1 MTVQTGFRD
10 STAMVGVGYTKFS
23 KDSGVST
30 LALASEAIVN
40 AVADAG
46 LSMKD
51 IDGIASFHMNDSA
64 GPNLVGQALGIHD
77 PKFYLEQFGGGSVSH
92 STVGSALQAVHAGV
106 ANYVVCYRALNS
118 RSEFR
123 MGATGRDTVRPN
135 IETQYKAPYG
145 LIAPAHEFS
154 MFARAHMEQ
163 FGTTSEQL
171 GSIAISERANACLN
185 ERAMKRE
192 PITMDDYLASRW
204 IAEPFR
210 LLDCCLETDG
220 ACAVVVTTAE
230 RARDLAKK
238 PVYVSAAAWG
248 GGTNLYSGAD
258 LDLWESGAKFM
269 APRLFAA
276 AGIGPSDIDVAEI
289 YDCFTYSVLVQ
300 LEDYGFCKKGEGGPY
315 AASGAIKLGGR
326 MPVNTHGGLL
336 SEGYI
341 HGLNGLCE
349 AVLQLRGEGGKRQV
363 PNAETALSTA
373 QQGTACGFTSAII
386 LHN

>member
-1 MTVQTGFRD
+1 MVFRD
-10 STAMVGVGYTKFS
+10 STAIAGVGYTKFS
-23 KDSGVST
+23 RNSGVST
-30 LALASEAIVN
+30 LALAAEAILN

-51 IDGIASFHMNDSA
+51 IDGIASFHMCDSA
-64 GPNLVGQALGIHD
+64 PPNLVAQALGLCN
-77 PKFYLEQFGGGSVSH
+77 PKFYLEQYGGGSVSH

-106 ANYVVCYRALNS
+106 ANYVVCYRALNC
-118 RSEFR
+118 RSELR

-135 IETQYKAPYG
+135 LETQYKAPYG
-145 LIAPAHEFS
+145 LIAPAHEFAL
-154 MFARAHMEQ
+154 FARAHMEE

-171 GSIAISERANACLN
+171 GCIAISERANASLN
-185 ERAMKRE
+185 ERAMMRT
-192 PITMDDYLASRW
+192 PIAMEDYLASRW

-220 ACAVVVTTAE
+220 ACALVVTTAA
-230 RARDLAKK
+230 RAAHLAKK

-248 GGTNLYSGAD
+248 GGTNLLSGSE
-258 LDLWESGAKFM
+258 LQLWESGAKFM

-276 AGIGPSDIDVAEI
+276 AGIGPGEIDVAEI

-300 LEDYGFCKKGEGGPY
+300 LEDYGFCNKGEGGPF
-315 AASGAIKLGGR
+315 AASGAIRREGSL
-326 MPVNTHGGLL
+326 PVNTHGGLL

-349 AVLQLRGEGGKRQV
+349 AVLQLRGEGGARQV
-363 PNAETALSTA
+363 ASAQTALSTA
-373 QQGTACGFTSAII
+373 QQGTACGFTSAMI
-386 LHN
+386 LRN